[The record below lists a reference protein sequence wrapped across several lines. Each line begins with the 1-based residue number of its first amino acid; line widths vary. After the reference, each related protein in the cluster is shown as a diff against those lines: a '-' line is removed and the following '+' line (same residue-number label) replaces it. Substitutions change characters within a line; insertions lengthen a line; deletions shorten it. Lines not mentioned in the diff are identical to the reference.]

1 MKHIVTNIS
10 LLFLS
15 ALVIFL
21 SIGVSISK
29 MNCIQKQ
36 CSEDGKI
43 FIGTEVPNCIEKKEM
58 ACNMV
63 FNNITCCEKKEIETT
78 SCCSDKED
86 GSCASETTNIQFDF
100 ETLVSFFEFDFK
112 QISIFLYTSFL
123 YNQVCNLKPQLNY
136 LKEVP
141 LLQLSKPEI
150 EEIQSFLL

>member
-1 MKHIVTNIS
+1 MKHIFTNIS

-21 SIGVSISK
+21 SIGVSVSK
-29 MNCIQKQ
+29 MHCAQKQ

-43 FIGTEVPNCIEKKEM
+43 FIGTEVPNCIDKKEI

-63 FNNITCCEKKEIETT
+63 FNNITCCEKKEVEKT

-86 GSCASETTNIQFDF
+86 GSCASETANIQFNF
-100 ETLVSFFEFDFK
+100 ETLISSFEFAFK
-112 QISIFLYTSFL
+112 QISILLYTSFL
-123 YNQVCNLKPQLNY
+123 YDQVCNLKPHLKY
-136 LKEVP
+136 LKAVP
-141 LLQLSKPEI
+141 LLQLSKPKI

>member
-1 MKHIVTNIS
+1 MKQIFTNIS
-10 LLFLS
+10 FLFLS

-29 MNCIQKQ
+29 MHCAQKQ

-43 FIGTEVPNCIEKKEM
+43 FIGTEVANCIEKKEM
-58 ACNMV
+58 GCNMV

-86 GSCASETTNIQFDF
+86 GSCASETANIQFDF
-100 ETLVSFFEFDFK
+100 ETLISSFEFDFK
-112 QISIFLYTSFL
+112 QISILLQISFL
-123 YNQVCNLKPQLNY
+123 YDEVCNLKPHLNY
-136 LKEVP
+136 LRGIP